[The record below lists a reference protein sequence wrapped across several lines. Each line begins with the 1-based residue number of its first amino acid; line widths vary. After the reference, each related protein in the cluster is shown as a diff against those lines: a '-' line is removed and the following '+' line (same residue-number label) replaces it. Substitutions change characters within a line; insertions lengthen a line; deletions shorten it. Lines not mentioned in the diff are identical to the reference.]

1 MNEEQLQ
8 KKEEQLAARL
18 SRIAEMEA
26 QVLRKE
32 KALKEKEK
40 AKKQVLLR
48 LAPSLW
54 DEIAVWAEEDFRSIN
69 SQIEYLL
76 TEAVRSRKKGK

>member
-18 SRIAEMEA
+18 ARIADMEA
-26 QVLRKE
+26 QMLKRE

-54 DEIAVWAEEDFRSIN
+54 DDIASWAEDDFRSIN

-76 TEAVRSRKKGK
+76 TEAVRHRRKER

>member
-1 MNEEQLQ
+1 MNEESLSR
-8 KKEEQLAARL
+8 KEELLASRL
-18 SRIAEMEA
+18 ARIAELEA
-26 QVLRKE
+26 QVIKKE

-54 DEIAVWAEEDFRSIN
+54 DEIAAWAEEDFRSIN
-69 SQIEYLL
+69 AQIEYLL
-76 TEAVRSRKKGK
+76 TEAVRQRKKKG

>member
-1 MNEEQLQ
+1 MNEDELIT
-8 KKEEQLAARL
+8 KEAQLAARL
-18 SRIAEMEA
+18 ARVTELET
-26 QVLRKE
+26 QVLKKE

-54 DEIAVWAEEDFRSIN
+54 DEIAAWAEDDFRSIN
-69 SQIEYLL
+69 AQIEYLL
-76 TEAVRSRKKGK
+76 TEAVRHRRKGK

>member
-1 MNEEQLQ
+1 MHEADLL
-8 KKEEQLAARL
+8 KKESQLAARL
-18 SRIAEMEA
+18 ERIAEMEA
-26 QVLRKE
+26 QILKKE

-54 DEIAVWAEEDFRSIN
+54 DEIAAWAEDDFRSIN
-69 SQIEYLL
+69 AQIEYLL
-76 TEAVRSRKKGK
+76 TEAVRNRRKGK

>member
-1 MNEEQLQ
+1 MNEEQLER
-8 KKEEQLAARL
+8 KEAQLAERL

-26 QVLRKE
+26 QIIKKE

-48 LAPSLW
+48 LSPTLW
-54 DEIAVWAEEDFRSIN
+54 DDIAAWAEDDFRSIN

-76 TEAVRSRKKGK
+76 TEAVRSRRKGK

>member
-1 MNEEQLQ
+1 MNEDELIT
-8 KKEEQLAARL
+8 KEAQLAARL
-18 SRIAEMEA
+18 ARVTELET
-26 QVLRKE
+26 QVLKKE

-54 DEIAVWAEEDFRSIN
+54 DEISAWAEDDVRSIN
-69 SQIEYLL
+69 AQIEYLL
-76 TEAVRSRKKGK
+76 TDAVRNRRKGK